1 MTVLGKNLI
10 TTPRWDNSSRP
21 NNWFGYE
28 PNFGAIGRRTPA
40 KLTADAAAN
49 PIDGTA
55 GYRTGAAVTA
65 DGALVLNVGTLV
77 PGDYYLWLR
86 VARATAGA
94 YRYGFAPYLADETGK
109 LLTDTNAGNW
119 AGADDDALEALVRY
133 QTRVDSNYVEL
144 SDTFTIPDTTGW
156 GYVDIMSG
164 ATEYLPAPGSV
175 QWAIYV
181 YGPKINATYIGGA
194 RLDDYLS
201 TGPEDLA
208 VGYLDGTM
216 TADDLEYSWSGEP
229 FESISIAD
237 DGQVPVTVI
246 EPPAVVF
253 SDDPARYV
261 LPAVDGVEWT
271 VDGETVQAGSH
282 DVTIGDEPVTV
293 SVLPTPAAGYVFD
306 PPAQAATYTWQPV
319 DPGPDPDP
327 DPEPDTENGAADAV
341 ALMRRMLGA
350 DVTLDEMDA
359 AYSMVRLFVQEYTRG
374 KGFNAHGR
382 PSPGLLAVIVAGAV
396 RLVNN
401 PEQAELYSLDGVT
414 IRPAVFKGYTI
425 AEQFVLNNYRRRFA

>member
-10 TTPRWDNSSRP
+10 TTPRWDDSSRP
-21 NNWFGYE
+21 NDWFGYE
-28 PNFGAIGRRTPA
+28 PKFGAIGRRTNA
-40 KLTADAAAN
+40 ALASAADAN
-49 PIDGTA
+49 PIDNGS
-55 GYRTGAAVTA
+55 GYKTSAAVTA
-65 DGALVLNVGTLV
+65 DGALVLNVGTLI

-86 VARATAGA
+86 VSRTTAGA

-119 AGADDDALEALVRY
+119 TGVDSEALDGLARY
-133 QTRVDSNYVEL
+133 QTRVDSNYVNL

-156 GYVDIMSG
+156 GYMDIMSG
-164 ATEYLPAPGSV
+164 STDYLPAPGEV

-181 YGPKINATYIGGA
+181 YGPKINATHIGGA
-194 RLDDYLS
+194 RLDDYI
-201 TGPEDLA
+201 GIAPDDL
-208 VGYLDGTM
+208 VLGYLDGSM
-216 TADDLEYSWSGEP
+216 PADDLEYSWSGEP

-246 EPPAVVF
+246 EPPAPVF
-253 SDDPARYV
+253 SDDPARYI

-271 VDGETVQAGSH
+271 VNGETVQAGSH
-282 DVTIGDEPVTV
+282 DVTVNDEPVTV
-293 SVLPTPAAGYVFD
+293 SVLPTPADGYVFD
-306 PPAQAATYTWQPV
+306 PPAEVSTHTWEPADPDPGP

-327 DPEPDTENGAADAV
+327 ENGAADAV
-341 ALMRRMLGA
+341 ALMRRMLGE